1 MHIRL
6 FIYAQ
11 REGTSESKSNIHTK
25 QSLDI
30 LTGTDHLEDLSEDGR
45 VIFKLQLR
53 EMGYEATERLKLAP
67 NRLQWQALIN
77 RCSTEGGELSS

>member
-1 MHIRL
+1 MHFL
-6 FIYAQ
+6 VFTYAQ
-11 REGTSESKSNIHTK
+11 RDGTSESKSNINTK

-30 LTGTDHLEDLSEDGR
+30 LAETDHLEDLGEDGR
-45 VIFKLQLR
+45 VIFQLQLR

-77 RCSTEGGELSS
+77 RCSTEGGEVE